1 MSVASFIPKVWASA
15 LDVPFQKALVY
26 ADPTIASTEF
36 QPLLQN
42 SGDSVEINDIGSATI
57 KEHDRTQDLEYDDLD
72 TTSKSL
78 VIDQEDYYGF
88 RVNDV
93 DKLQAAGDF
102 QSAATEQHA
111 IGMADKV
118 DTYLAAE
125 LRANA
130 GTKIGTLDVF
140 NGQDFYRPGTDQ
152 KTAWDVIR
160 RIVKELNKVSAPPLN
175 RWAVDGPD
183 FADALHGDRRVN
195 EVDKAG
201 TDRVVRS
208 GLIAEIPHLG
218 ISIKTSNNVPTTA
231 GREVVTA
238 GVPGA
243 LQFAS
248 QLRTL
253 EAFRDPNRFGDIVR
267 GLQVYGAKVVR
278 PKGVVSV
285 ETNVGDGVLGGSTG
299 GGAEGNA

>member
-26 ADPTIASTEF
+26 ADPSIASTEF

-42 SGDSVEINDIGSATI
+42 SGDTVEINDIGSASI
-57 KEHDRTQDLEYDDLD
+57 KEHDRTQDLKYDDLE

-78 VIDQEDYYGF
+78 VMDQEDYYGF

-102 QSAATEQHA
+102 QTAATEQHG
-111 IGMADKV
+111 IGMAEKV
-118 DTYLAAE
+118 DKYLAAE

-130 GTKIGTLDVF
+130 GTKIGTIDVF
-140 NGQDFYRPGTDQ
+140 DGQDFYRPGTDQ

-160 RIVKELNKVSAPPLN
+160 RIVKELNKVSAPSLN
-175 RWAVDGPD
+175 RWAVVGPD
-183 FADALHGDRRVN
+183 FADALLGDRRVN

-201 TDRVVRS
+201 TDAVVRS
-208 GLIAEIPHLG
+208 GLIAQIPHLG

-248 QLRTL
+248 QLRKM
-253 EAFRDPNRFGDIVR
+253 EAFRDPKRFGDIVR